1 MKVKALKTFNNGKS
15 LCEEG
20 EVVEMTKEVMEMLNS
35 TPHAPLVEEIKET
48 KNKKTKED

>member
-20 EVVEMTKEVMEMLNS
+20 EIVEMTKERVEMLNS
-35 TPHAPLVEEIKET
+35 TPYAPLVEEIKEV
-48 KNKKTKED
+48 KNKKPKED